1 MADPDAT
8 HDAPRCLQ
16 CGHPFDAAELSAM
29 EAAEG
34 ESNLCLLDCRSCGTR
49 NVLRSA
55 PQSGLDHH
63 PAVEVLRT
71 ESAPKDAAR
80 VFEETVEPG
89 TRVHPISAGESN

>member
-1 MADPDAT
+1 MANPDAT
-8 HDAPRCLQ
+8 PHAPRCLE
-16 CGHPFDAAELSAM
+16 CGHPFDAAELSTM

-34 ESNLCLLDCRSCGTR
+34 ETNDCLLDCRSCGTR

-71 ESAPKDAAR
+71 ASATTDSAK

-89 TRVHPISAGESN
+89 TRVHPVSAGESN

>member
-1 MADPDAT
+1 MANPDAT
-8 HDAPRCLQ
+8 PDAPRCLE
-16 CGHPFDAAELSAM
+16 CGHPFDGAELSAM

-34 ESNLCLLDCRSCGTR
+34 ETNLSCRSCGTR

-55 PQSGLDHH
+55 PQSGLDHQ

-71 ESAPKDAAR
+71 ASATTDSAN

-89 TRVHPISAGESN
+89 TRVHPVSAGESN

>member
-1 MADPDAT
+1 MANPDAT
-8 HDAPRCLQ
+8 PDAPRCLE

-29 EAAEG
+29 EATEG
-34 ESNLCLLDCRSCGTR
+34 ETKLSCRSCGTR

-55 PQSGLDHH
+55 PQPGLDHH

-71 ESAPKDAAR
+71 ESASTDSAR

-89 TRVHPISAGESN
+89 TRVHPVSAGKSN